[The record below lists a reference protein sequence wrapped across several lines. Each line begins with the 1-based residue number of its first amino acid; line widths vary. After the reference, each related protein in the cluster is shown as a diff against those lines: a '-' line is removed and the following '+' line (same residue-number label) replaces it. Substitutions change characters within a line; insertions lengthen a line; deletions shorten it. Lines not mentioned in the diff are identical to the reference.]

1 MTKKERKKKLKKLDK
16 KTLRRMILDLEADQD
31 CLLHTVCIYK
41 IREDIIGMLEEITD
55 CDCLERIK
63 RFTLYAYQKEI
74 QEQEEEC
81 NE

>member
-16 KTLRRMILDLEADQD
+16 KTLRRMIFDLESDQD

-41 IREDIIGMLEEITD
+41 IREDIINMLEEITD
-55 CDCLERIK
+55 CDYLEKIK
-63 RFTLYAYQKEI
+63 RFTLYAYEKER
-74 QEQEEEC
+74 QEGEN

>member
-1 MTKKERKKKLKKLDK
+1 MTKKKRKKKLKELDK

-41 IREDIIGMLEEITD
+41 IREDIINMREEITD
-55 CDCLERIK
+55 CDYLEKIK
-63 RFTLYAYQKEI
+63 RFTLYAYQKQK
-74 QEQEEEC
+74 QEGEDY

>member
-1 MTKKERKKKLKKLDK
+1 MTKKKRKKKLKELDK

-41 IREDIIGMLEEITD
+41 IREDIINMLEEITD
-55 CDCLERIK
+55 CDYLEKIK
-63 RFTLYAYQKEI
+63 RFTLYAYQKQK
-74 QEQEEEC
+74 QEGEDY